1 MKLFVML
8 FLSATLTF
16 AQTAGAVVGG
26 GYNPI
31 APISVSPGQVI
42 TIFVTVVGSVT
53 QKVSAGNPPLPSKLA
68 GISAVLNQGGISIP
82 APVAAVFPVNAC
94 SSTNASVPCG
104 TVTGITL
111 QFPFELR
118 ANIPGTLGVAVVI
131 SYLQVSDD
139 AGHTASVLLNAQ
151 LDSIHVLRSL
161 DNVMAGDG
169 AQPSLGNS
177 LVTHADGSLVTA
189 TNPAQV
195 GEVLVMYAVGLGAAN
210 PPVKTGVASPAPP
223 VPAAE
228 AFSLNYDYRPNAS
241 PSPGLI
247 ILNTGDPPPTL
258 SPLFVGLTPG
268 FVGLYQFNFIVQ
280 SSPAGMSPCAR
291 SLGIGAN
298 PFASVSSN
306 LTVTLVGRTSFDGA
320 GICVG
325 PPAS

>member
-8 FLSATLTF
+8 CLSAVLTF
-16 AQTAGAVVGG
+16 AQTAGAVVGA
-26 GYNPI
+26 GYSPI

-42 TIFVTVVGSVT
+42 TIFVTGVGSVT
-53 QKVSAGNPPLPSKLA
+53 QKVSAGNPPLPSKLG
-68 GISAVLNQGGISIP
+68 GISGVLNQGGISIP

-94 SSTNASVPCG
+94 SSTNSSVPCG

-111 QFPFELR
+111 QVPFELR

-161 DNVMAGDG
+161 DTVMAGDA
-169 AQPSLGNS
+169 AQPSLGNA

-247 ILNTGDPPPTL
+247 ILGMYPPPPP

-268 FVGLYQFNFIVQ
+268 FVGLDQFNFIVQ

-306 LTVTLVGRTSFDGA
+306 LTVTLVGRASFDGA

-325 PPAS
+325 PPAP